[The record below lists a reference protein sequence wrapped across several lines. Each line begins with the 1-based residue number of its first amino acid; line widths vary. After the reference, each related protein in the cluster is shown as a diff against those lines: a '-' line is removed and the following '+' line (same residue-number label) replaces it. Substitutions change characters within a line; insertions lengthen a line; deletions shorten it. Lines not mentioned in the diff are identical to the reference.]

1 MVVAY
6 DPFSAEAMADPYPLY
21 RELRDEAPV
30 YRLERYDAWAL
41 SRFAEVW
48 EVLED
53 RERFS
58 IVEGPVFNRD
68 RLLTRNPGPPARNT
82 DPLTSFAMV
91 DPPEHTHYRQAMHRA
106 FTPAGRSASNPTSP
120 RSSPPS
126 STPSRVVTTSTWSA
140 TTPVRCPRGDAALPG
155 AARARRALV
164 A

>member
-6 DPFSAEAMADPYPLY
+6 DPFSLEAMADPYPLY

-30 YRLERYDAWAL
+30 YRMERYDAWAL

-68 RLLTRNPGPPARNT
+68 RLLTRKTAKASARHHSPACRCARPRFPARC
-82 DPLTSFAMV
+82 S
-91 DPPEHTHYRQAMHRA
+91 
-106 FTPAGRSASNPTSP
+106 
-120 RSSPPS
+120 
-126 STPSRVVTTSTWSA
+126 
-140 TTPVRCPRGDAALPG
+140 
-155 AARARRALV
+155 
-164 A
+164 